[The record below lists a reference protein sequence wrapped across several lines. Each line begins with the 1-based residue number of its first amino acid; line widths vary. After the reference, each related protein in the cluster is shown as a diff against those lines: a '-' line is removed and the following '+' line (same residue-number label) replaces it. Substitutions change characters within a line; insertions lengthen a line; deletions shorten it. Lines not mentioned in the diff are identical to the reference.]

1 MNEPV
6 KNEIQLFED
15 QKIRVAWDAEQE
27 EWYFSVVEVVG
38 VLTDSP
44 DYNTGRKYWNK
55 LKQRLKEEG
64 SELVTNCRQ
73 LKMRAADGKNR
84 LTDVADTEQLLRIIQ
99 SIPSKKAE
107 PFKAWLAMVGRERIE
122 ETIDPEQ
129 AIDRALET
137 YLKKGYSEEWV
148 HQRLLAIRI
157 RNELTDE
164 WKKRGVQKGKEYSI
178 LTDEISRAWSG
189 MNTRQYKNLKGLK
202 KENLR
207 DNMSDL
213 ELVLTMPA
221 EASTTDIAK
230 AEQPQGFDE
239 NQKVARRGG
248 NVAGRYEKSAG
259 SRNRQACRHRAERR
273 ELPPACHGHCH
284 RRGAAAGADGGRHKW
299 EMRLP
304 IAVKSCCTATKV
316 GKNLSVLC
324 SRMRHF
330 G

>member
-1 MNEPV
+1 MDEPM

-15 QKIRVAWDAEQE
+15 QKIRVAWDAERE
-27 EWYFSVVEVVG
+27 EWYFSIVDVVG

-55 LKQRLKEEG
+55 LKQRLKDEG
-64 SELVTNCRQ
+64 NELVTNCHQ

-164 WKKRGVQKGKEYSI
+164 WKKRG
-178 LTDEISRAWSG
+178 
-189 MNTRQYKNLKGLK
+189 
-202 KENLR
+202 
-207 DNMSDL
+207 
-213 ELVLTMPA
+213 
-221 EASTTDIAK
+221 
-230 AEQPQGFDE
+230 
-239 NQKVARRGG
+239 G
-248 NVAGRYEKSAG
+248 NVAGVARKALEAETGKPVVTAQNAESF
-259 SRNRQACRHRAERR
+259 RQLVTDIVTDAAQ
-273 ELPPACHGHCH
+273 LP
-284 RRGAAAGADGGRHKW
+284 
-299 EMRLP
+299 EQ
-304 IAVKSCCTATKV
+304 TEENEN
-316 GKNLSVLC
+316 GK
-324 SRMRHF
+324 
-330 G
+330 